1 MAERSASGWLLHCAR
16 STTTTKTMISSL
28 VVCDLSMQYSSRTP
42 LLACSFAVEIAISQQ
57 QSRRRGFV
65 GRILRSTTTNEYAPA
80 SDHTLHSSLRHRPSP
95 TWLLNPRS
103 RRQPPRVARTISSW
117 TWQSLAWIQTP
128 PMKGI
133 SNQTRHQTRAPPL
146 RAAVV
151 RQHHPS
157 PACPGAS
164 PAGPNLT
171 PTTRLYLNGAIRA
184 HAKCTP
190 NAPRQPSRIG
200 GARDSIAL
208 ATPCLAC

>member
-103 RRQPPRVARTISSW
+103 RRQPPRVARTISSC

-128 PMKGI
+128 PMKRI
-133 SNQTRHQTRAPPL
+133 SHQSRHQNHPPPRRAP
-146 RAAVV
+146 VV
-151 RQHHPS
+151 REGPRLIARSCGAAQKHNPRLARTRPS
-157 PACPGAS
+157 PAS
-164 PAGPNLT
+164 PSLT
-171 PTTRLYLNGAIRA
+171 PTIRLYLIGAV
-184 HAKCTP
+184 
-190 NAPRQPSRIG
+190 
-200 GARDSIAL
+200 
-208 ATPCLAC
+208 